1 MSNQSE
7 QGGHISLNNV
17 IENSEDGAD
26 THNLDNSE
34 EEQDLKYVFMT
45 KKRKAAAA
53 ESEKPT
59 PAKRPKIDNEK
70 DS

>member
-1 MSNQSE
+1 M
-7 QGGHISLNNV
+7 L
-17 IENSEDGAD
+17 ENAEEEAD